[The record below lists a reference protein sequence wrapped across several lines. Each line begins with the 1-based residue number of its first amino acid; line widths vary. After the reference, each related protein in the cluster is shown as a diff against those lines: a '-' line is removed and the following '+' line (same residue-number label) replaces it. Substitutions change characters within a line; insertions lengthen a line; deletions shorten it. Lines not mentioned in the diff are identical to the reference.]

1 LLQNF
6 TISVTVKL
14 VLSVKMVAIT
24 ETGSTHKVN
33 PSEIDHTNL
42 KIAQEINNIM
52 ENSPNQKRAIITG
65 ASSGIGKATAIA
77 FAKAGIDLCLIA
89 RSKEKL
95 AEVAQIVSD
104 YGVQTK
110 IHPLD
115 LEEVSKVQGE
125 IGNIVTQWGE
135 IDILVN
141 NAGIGYT
148 NLLRETPL
156 RDWQKVLNLNL
167 TSVFECIM
175 GVLPSMKKRG
185 KGTIVNVAS
194 VAATNPFPEWGAY
207 AVSKSALVTLSECLA
222 VEERN
227 NGIRVT
233 TILPGAVNTPIW
245 DTDTVNAD
253 LNRSGMLTPETVAE
267 TILHAALL
275 PQSAVIEKLTVTPSL
290 GAL

>member
-1 LLQNF
+1 
-6 TISVTVKL
+6 
-14 VLSVKMVAIT
+14 
-24 ETGSTHKVN
+24 
-33 PSEIDHTNL
+33 
-42 KIAQEINNIM
+42 M

-65 ASSGIGKATAIA
+65 ASSGIGKASAIA

-89 RSKEKL
+89 RSEKKL
-95 AEVAQIVSD
+95 AEVAQIVTD
-104 YGVQTK
+104 YGVKAK

-115 LEEVSKVQGE
+115 LEEVSKVRGE
-125 IGNIVTQWGE
+125 IENIVAQWGE

-156 RDWQKVLNLNL
+156 TDWQKVLNLNL

-175 GVLPSMKKRG
+175 GVLPSMRKRG
-185 KGTIVNVAS
+185 KGTIINVAS
-194 VAATNPFPEWGAY
+194 IAATNPFPEWGAY
-207 AVSKSALVTLSECLA
+207 GVSKSALATLSECLA

-227 NGIRVT
+227 NGVRVT
-233 TILPGAVNTPIW
+233 TISPGAVNTPIW
-245 DTDTVNAD
+245 DTETVNAD

-267 TILHAALL
+267 IILHTALL